1 MGGPLL
7 EAEGVTK
14 RYGGLVA
21 NDAVTMTLQPGE
33 VRGLI
38 GPNGAGKTTFVNLL
52 TGFETLDAG
61 RISLGGTDL
70 TGLPANQIAARGL
83 VRTFQVAR
91 VFANMSVRENLLL
104 PFLAAGS
111 PGGVLEGQARARELL
126 AASTLE
132 HMAEEPAGVL
142 SGGQRMLL
150 QACAGFMIPS
160 ARLYVLD
167 EPFAGINPVV
177 KDTLIALIERENKSD
192 GPRLPDRQPRD
203 GHRAPP
209 VPAGHGDDPGPSRGR
224 GHARRGRP
232 APGGGPSLPRKR
244 RGMSVARTLEVSGLS
259 AGYVP
264 GVEILS
270 SVSLTA
276 AEQRRDARHRAQR
289 RRQVDAPACDLRHP
303 QAERGPRDVS
313 RQGRDRRQLRARS
326 RPPASAT

>member
-1 MGGPLL
+1 MAGPLL
-7 EAEGVTK
+7 EANSVTK

-21 NDAVTMTLQPGE
+21 NDAVTMTLMPGE

-61 RISLGGTDL
+61 LISLGGSDL
-70 TGLPANQIAARGL
+70 TGLPAHQIATRGL

-111 PGGVLEGQARARELL
+111 TGGVLAGQARARELL
-126 AASTLE
+126 ATGTLE
-132 HMAEEPAGVL
+132 HLADEPASVL

-192 GPRLPDRQPRD
+192 GRAFLIVSHEMAIVRRLCPRVSVMIQ
-203 GHRAPP
+203 
-209 VPAGHGDDPGPSRGR
+209 GR
-224 GHARRGRP
+224 VAAEGTLDEVARRP
-232 APGGGPSLPRKR
+232 EVVQAYLGG
-244 RGMSVARTLEVSGLS
+244 
-259 AGYVP
+259 
-264 GVEILS
+264 
-270 SVSLTA
+270 A
-276 AEQRRDARHRAQR
+276 AA
-289 RRQVDAPACDLRHP
+289 
-303 QAERGPRDVS
+303 
-313 RQGRDRRQLRARS
+313 
-326 RPPASAT
+326 